1 MVGIIREVIGYMIT
15 ESILT
20 VLFAVAN
27 FLIGLL
33 PQKVANIFD
42 GTAGLGTILA
52 YGLYF
57 FPMDLWL
64 FIIGQ
69 GVAMLGISLS
79 YAILEWGWKKIPG
92 VD

>member
-1 MVGIIREVIGYMIT
+1 MIT
-15 ESILT
+15 EAILT
-20 VLFAVAN
+20 VLFVVAN

-33 PQKVANIFD
+33 PQSVANVFD
-42 GTAGLGTILA
+42 GTAGLATILA

-69 GVAMLGISLS
+69 GTLMLGVSLT
-79 YAILEWGWKKIPG
+79 YAVLEWVWKKIPG

>member
-1 MVGIIREVIGYMIT
+1 MIT
-15 ESILT
+15 EGILT

-27 FLIGLL
+27 FLISIL
-33 PQKVANIFD
+33 PASVCKVFD

-57 FPMDLWL
+57 FPGDLWL
-64 FIIGQ
+64 FVIGQ
-69 GVAMLGISLS
+69 GVVMLSISFT
-79 YAILEWGWKKIPG
+79 YAVAEWVWKKIPG